1 MQQKT
6 VSFFSLDEMRQ
17 PVNQWLCIIFLG
29 LLCFW
34 TLVYYFTNK
43 AEAVRDRYV
52 TERTEAL
59 ITK

>member
-1 MQQKT
+1 MNKAEP
-6 VSFFSLDEMRQ
+6 FFSLAELRQ

-43 AEAVRDRYV
+43 AEAVSDRYV
-52 TERTEAL
+52 NERAAAL
-59 ITK
+59 NAK